1 MERITKLER
10 WKDHRGNEIVYDGDF
25 DQPVNIRVRGHSNRL
40 IVAPDANVEDLT
52 VTFHGDNGF
61 IEIGP
66 TTVRRAPLRLE
77 LRVGHDSSLTIGTN
91 VGTAGRTFISAIEGA
106 DVTIG
111 DDVMFAKHIEVRT
124 DDTHPIFDVRT
135 RQRVNVSRSIHVGA
149 HVWLAKHC
157 VVMGGVTIGDG
168 AVIGFRSIVTRSV
181 PNNCVAVGAPA
192 RVVRRDVAWARP
204 ETVARKPGELYPREG
219 DVPERY
225 WNLSPMIVPGAGVA
239 PLAPAS
245 RAVRAVR
252 RLAAAGLRRT
262 R

>member
-1 MERITKLER
+1 MERLTKLER

-25 DQPVNIRVRGHSNRL
+25 DRPVNIRVNGHGNRL
-40 IVAPDANVEDLT
+40 SVAANANVEDLI
-52 VTFHGDNGF
+52 VTFCGDNGV

-66 TTVRRAPLRLE
+66 TTARRAPLRLE
-77 LRVGHDSSLTIGTN
+77 LRVGHESTLTIGTN
-91 VGTAGRTFISAIEGA
+91 VGTAGRTFISATEGA

-111 DDVMFAKHIEVRT
+111 DDVMFAKNIEVRT

-135 RQRVNVSRSIHVGA
+135 RRRVNVSRSIHVGA

-168 AVIGFRSIVTRSV
+168 SVIGFRSIVTRSV

-204 ETVARKPGELYPREG
+204 ETVARKPGELYPHEAEI
-219 DVPERY
+219 PEKY
-225 WNLSPMIVPGAGVA
+225 WNLSPMIVAGTSVSA
-239 PLAPAS
+239 MAPAA
-245 RAVRAVR
+245 RAARSVR
-252 RLAAAGLRRT
+252 RLAAALRRS